1 VPSRATPTPDAN
13 AATPKSRRRTPR
25 PSGNVLPAWIA
36 EHIEHGPDDPKGA
49 ILRAA
54 AELMAE
60 HSPSEVS
67 LRAIAARA
75 GVNYGLIHRHYG
87 TKDKLLVEI
96 FQEFTD
102 YGAEQ
107 IRASGSIHEAIRRTF
122 TLDSGGFARI
132 LAWVALDGVAAE
144 NTFADTTGMA
154 VFQSLIEKEW
164 QDASGPHRRD
174 HFDPRVVSS
183 FVMLMI
189 SVWDFYAPYMQQ
201 VDDWGDRDLADAH
214 AEVLELMQ
222 TLVSAAAPKKAAPR
236 KATATKAAAK
246 KTAARKRAND
256 RTGE

>member
-1 VPSRATPTPDAN
+1 VPRS
-13 AATPKSRRRTPR
+13 AAPKKRPR

-36 EHIEHGPDDPKGA
+36 AHIEQGPDDPKGA

-60 HSPSEVS
+60 RSPSEVS
-67 LRAIAARA
+67 LREIAARA

-87 TKDKLLVEI
+87 TKDRLLVQI

-107 IRASGSIHEAIRRTF
+107 IRAADTIHEAIRRTF

-132 LAWVALDGVAAE
+132 LSWVALDGVAAE
-144 NTFADTTGMA
+144 KTFADTSGMA
-154 VFQSLIEKEW
+154 VFQSLIEREW
-164 QDASGPHRRD
+164 AAPSELRRRD
-174 HFDPRVVSS
+174 EFDPRIVSS

-189 SVWDFYAPYMQQ
+189 SVWDFFAPYMQQ
-201 VDDWGDRDLADAH
+201 VDDWGDRDLDDAH

-222 TLVSAAAPKKAAPR
+222 ALVRAAAP
-236 KATATKAAAK
+236 
-246 KTAARKRAND
+246 
-256 RTGE
+256 RTP